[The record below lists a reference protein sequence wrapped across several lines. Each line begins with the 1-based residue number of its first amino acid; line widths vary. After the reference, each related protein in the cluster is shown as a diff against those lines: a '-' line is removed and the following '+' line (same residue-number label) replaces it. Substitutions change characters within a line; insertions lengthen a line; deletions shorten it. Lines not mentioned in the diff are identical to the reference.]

1 MGWASLVAS
10 TRQTAHRILG
20 GVSVTAGAVSGFGI
34 LNHLP
39 AYVGEDESRSVTEY
53 ELTHLQRA
61 LFGGLLYD
69 DYITVA
75 GESYKVRQEARPYGD
90 GSDCFVLLTKLDV
103 VTGFGRIMLEG
114 GGFLLLEDGGYFLLE
129 A

>member
-1 MGWASLVAS
+1 MGWASLTAS

-39 AYVGEDESRSVTEY
+39 MYVGEDESRSVTEY
-53 ELTHLQRA
+53 ELTHLSRA

-69 DYITVA
+69 DLITVA
-75 GESYKVRQEARPYGD
+75 GEPYKVRQEARQYGD

-103 VTGFGRIMLEG
+103 ILSVYVPGVFVEG
-114 GGFLLLEDGGYFLLE
+114 VFL
-129 A
+129 